1 MEHDIHE
8 KRMAGYRRIRIGTRR
23 LGGIQGGKEVI
34 LAEQR
39 RDLEAHLQDHLLHL
53 LESLHDQAQERIHTL
68 LQIDKP
74 QLEEQ
79 AKIKR
84 AAMERIHTV
93 LAETLQERIA
103 MVEEKTNAV
112 IDDIRNASKMADRL
126 EERTGYKK
134 ERYSIEVSDAVW
146 YKPWTCF
153 QSQRKSDQDRFLY
166 LY

>member
-103 MVEEKTNAV
+103 MVEEKPTQSSTTFVMQAKWQT
-112 IDDIRNASKMADRL
+112 ASKNAL
-126 EERTGYKK
+126 A
-134 ERYSIEVSDAVW
+134 I
-146 YKPWTCF
+146 
-153 QSQRKSDQDRFLY
+153 RKNAIL
-166 LY
+166 